1 MNKRYTTQWI
11 GQFAVASELTRRN
24 YLVSLTLGNAPIRDL
39 LCQSSNGENFTIQV
53 KSLRSK
59 GYFPFQDSLINNK
72 FSDLY
77 LFFVYIPQD
86 LSQSLE
92 YFILSYDRFLKIWK
106 EEQKEWAEKEKLRAK
121 PYKKW
126 SEGISYKTLLKS
138 GAKNDWSV
146 LPR

>member
-24 YLVSLTLGNAPIRDL
+24 YLVSLTHGNAPIRDM
-39 LCQSSNGENFTIQV
+39 LCQSPNGANFTIQV
-53 KSLRSK
+53 KSLTTK
-59 GYFPFQDSLINNK
+59 TYFPFQDNLINNK

-77 LFFVYIPQD
+77 LFFVYIPED

-92 YFILSYDRFLKIWK
+92 YFILSYDKFLAIWK
-106 EEQKEWAEKEKLRAK
+106 EEQKKWAEKEKLRAK
-121 PYKKW
+121 PYAKW
-126 SEGISYKTLLKS
+126 SNGIQYKTLLKS
-138 GAKNDWSV
+138 SAKNDWSA